1 MPREHLRV
9 GAPQEFDGVD
19 VLAAAVAVRNPAAGR
34 AAVVEIDHRGDRIDA
49 QPVDAVA
56 LHPEQRVGHEE
67 VRHLDAAVVVDQRAP
82 VEMAA
87 LHRVGVLV
95 KRGAVE
101 PPKPVRIVGEMPGHP
116 VEQYAE
122 ALAVAGVDQR
132 REIFRR
138 AEAAG
143 RREQPGRLVAPR
155 AVERMLGDRHQLDV
169 GEAHVGGIVRQLFR
183 QLAVGQPARAFVGIA
198 PPRAEMHLVD
208 RHRRRQRVGVMLEPR
223 RLRQPCGVDHDR
235 GGRGPLLGR
244 ERHRIGLQRQQLPVA
259 ADDLVFVF
267 VAGARGRHEDFPDSR
282 CRAPAWRGG
291 GRPRN

>member
-19 VLAAAVAVRNPAAGR
+19 VLAAAVTVRNPAAGR

-82 VEMAA
+82 VEVAA

-101 PPKPVRIVGEMPGHP
+101 PPEPVRIVGEMPGHP

-122 ALAVAGVDQR
+122 ALAVAGVDQH

-138 AEAAG
+138 AEAACW
-143 RREQPGRLVAPR
+143 REQPGRLVAPR
-155 AVERMLGDRHQLDV
+155 AVERMLGHRHQLDM
-169 GEAHVGGIVRQLFR
+169 GEAHVGGIIGQLLRQF
-183 QLAVGQPARAFVGIA
+183 AIGEPARAFIRIA

-208 RHRRRQRVGVMLEPR
+208 RHRRRQRVGVMLQPH
-223 RLRQPCGVDHDR
+223 RLR
-235 GGRGPLLGR
+235 
-244 ERHRIGLQRQQLPVA
+244 
-259 ADDLVFVF
+259 
-267 VAGARGRHEDFPDSR
+267 
-282 CRAPAWRGG
+282 
-291 GRPRN
+291 